1 MSEGSLC
8 ALFADAPQL
17 ERLWLGGTPA
27 AERTLEAVSETL
39 PRLRSL
45 SLQGCVELS
54 DGALPLLLLG
64 CPELQVRYLVIT
76 PIAARLPGAAG
87 PRPLAL

>member
-1 MSEGSLC
+1 M
-8 ALFADAPQL
+8 
-17 ERLWLGGTPA
+17 
-27 AERTLEAVSETL
+27 SETL

-64 CPELQVRYLVIT
+64 CPELQARYLVIT
-76 PIAARLPGAAG
+76 HVAARLPRAAG
-87 PRPLAL
+87 ARPLAL